1 VISKILIG
9 RLAHVLNDIIS
20 PSRNAFLEGRY
31 MIDNINLMQ
40 ELLRQYRR
48 KCVSPRCIIKIDFR
62 KAFDYVQWPFL
73 HDLLQLLGFPARFFH
88 LIMKCVETT
97 SFLVIV
103 LSLHYLYEVLH

>member
-31 MIDNINLMQ
+31 MTDNINLMQ

-62 KAFDYVQWPFL
+62 KAFDYVQ
-73 HDLLQLLGFPARFFH
+73 
-88 LIMKCVETT
+88 
-97 SFLVIV
+97 
-103 LSLHYLYEVLH
+103 